1 MNKKRDNEH
10 PSTDYMFKIFNDV
23 IEVVDKIMKDEKLTK
38 EERYNT
44 SFHAVNTLS
53 SFAWAA
59 AIKRMYNPDSAER
72 WQEAVDT
79 FSGNTVALLPQYL
92 ENAAKMMAHFEFQK

>member
-1 MNKKRDNEH
+1 MNNEH
-10 PSTDYMFKIFNDV
+10 PSTDDMFKFFNDA
-23 IEVVDKIMKDEKLTK
+23 IEVVDKIMKDDKLTK
-38 EERYNT
+38 EEKYNT

-72 WQEAVDT
+72 WQEAVGA
-79 FSGNTVALLPQYL
+79 FSGNTVAVLPQYL
-92 ENAAKMMAHFEFQK
+92 ENTAKMMAQFEFQK